1 MKNIWQVR
9 PIKIHFGFD
18 TDRDGVK
25 DRFDCRP
32 FDPQKQHVTPNK
44 MMMEEIK
51 KLPIYVTDASIQE
64 FEKCSDFKRPYM
76 QVSQYHVLSREAKQK
91 APVMRRAVLSI
102 LKRYP
107 NVIGLIKQRQPRHIL
122 FTKVVFDLS
131 ARGFTDLETTDIVVQ
146 LPSIYDIDKADAK
159 TFLENSL
166 LQMPERYVRIK
177 QERFH
182 RDIFQDEPEEVK
194 RKKSRTSMAG
204 TTFHELEHVKQVRK
218 GGWRVLKEEYDMYT
232 PSTNPF
238 ELEAEEEASRQLR
251 KREKQGKMKYFN
263 LDLTGG
269 E

>member
-51 KLPIYVTDASIQE
+51 KLPIYVTDASLQE
-64 FEKCSDFKRPYM
+64 FEKYLDYPRPYRE
-76 QVSQYHVLSREAKQK
+76 VSQYHVLSRDAKQK

-102 LKRYP
+102 IKRYP
-107 NVIGLIKQRQPRHIL
+107 NVIGLIKQRKPEYIL
-122 FTKVVFDLS
+122 FTKVVFDPS
-131 ARGFTDLETTDIVVQ
+131 AVGFTDLETKSIVVQ

-204 TTFHELEHVKQVRK
+204 TTFHELRHIKQINEK
-218 GGWRVLKEEYDMYT
+218 SWRALKEEYKRY
-232 PSTNPF
+232 PAHGTNPF
-238 ELEAEEEASRQLR
+238 ELEAHEEAIKQLR
-251 KREKQGKMKYFN
+251 KRDLPNKGMYFN
-263 LDLTGG
+263 LGD

>member
-32 FDPQKQHVTPNK
+32 FNPRKQHVTPNK
-44 MMMEEIK
+44 MIMEEIK
-51 KLPIYVTDASIQE
+51 KLPIYVSDADLQE
-64 FEKCSDFKRPYM
+64 FEKWSGSKYPYRE
-76 QVSQYHVLSREAKQK
+76 VSQYHVLSREAKQK

-107 NVIGLIKQRQPRHIL
+107 NIIGLIKQRQPRYIL
-122 FTKVVFDLS
+122 FTKVVFDPS

-146 LPSIYDIDKADAK
+146 LPSIHDINKADAK
-159 TFLENSL
+159 AFLENSL
-166 LQMPERYVRIK
+166 LNMPERYARIK
-177 QERFH
+177 QERFY

-194 RKKSRTSMAG
+194 RRKSRKDMAG
-204 TTFHELEHVKQVRK
+204 TTFHELEHVKQLK
-218 GGWRVLKEEYDMYT
+218 KKSWRALKEEYDMYT
-232 PSTNPF
+232 PTTNPF
-238 ELEAEEEASRQLR
+238 ELEAHEEAIRQLR
-251 KREKQGKMKYFN
+251 KRETPGKMKYFN
-263 LDLTGG
+263 LDLMGG